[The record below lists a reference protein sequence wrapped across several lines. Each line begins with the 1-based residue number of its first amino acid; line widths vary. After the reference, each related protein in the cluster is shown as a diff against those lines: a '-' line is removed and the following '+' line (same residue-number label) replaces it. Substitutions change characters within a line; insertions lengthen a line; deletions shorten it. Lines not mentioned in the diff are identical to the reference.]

1 MSTKNE
7 FDDFEFNF
15 ETDRMIDPDAL
26 DTEWLDQPNIFFK
39 YAARL
44 ARANKA
50 LSDKEEEIKTIRSE
64 IIKEL
69 MDSCEKVTGPVI
81 EATYRTDPDYK
92 QAKTERNQLEFE
104 RNMIQV
110 AVDAINYH
118 KKAALENL
126 VKLGLADY
134 FSMPKE
140 PRNLGNEWDRKVKQN
155 SADERVK
162 KASGKKGR
170 RTK

>member
-1 MSTKNE
+1 MSKNE
-7 FDDFEFNF
+7 YDDFEFDF
-15 ETDRMIDPDAL
+15 ETDRTIDPDAL

-39 YAARL
+39 YASRL

-50 LSDKEEEIKTIRSE
+50 LSDQEELIKTIRSE

-69 MDSCEKVTGPVI
+69 MNKGEKVTGPVI
-81 EATYRTDPDYK
+81 EATYRTDDDYK
-92 QAKTERNQLEFE
+92 EVKALRNELEFE
-104 RNMIQV
+104 RNMIQA

-170 RTK
+170 KRN